1 MSAPAVIPADL
12 TNRVAAY
19 LRAALVVPRGASLE
33 VVRLANPDDDRPW
46 IRAEIKWIAPKD
58 GVSASELRHEAQS
71 FIDALQVDLDMAY
84 SNSLIDIDARH
95 PRHIAMTARVF
106 GPMPLNLPILRAAS
120 AEAAE

>member
-1 MSAPAVIPADL
+1 MSAPAVIPEDL
-12 TNRVAAY
+12 TDRVAAY

-33 VVRLANPDDDRPW
+33 VVRLIAPDDDRPW
-46 IRAEIKWIAPKD
+46 IRAEIKWTAPKD
-58 GVSASELRHEAQS
+58 AVGVDEVRHEAQS

-84 SNSLIDIDARH
+84 SNSLIDTDARH

-106 GPMPLNLPILRAAS
+106 GPIPLNLPILRTAS